1 MYEEYFGLER
11 PPFKITPDTSLF
23 YEGGKRGDILGALVY
38 AIHRGEG
45 IIKVVGEVGSGKTML
60 CRMLQL
66 KLPTTVEIVYIANP
80 SVSAEDILFVIAHEL
95 SLAVGKD
102 ASKHQVIRM
111 LQDYLLQ
118 RHMENKQVV
127 LFIEEA
133 QGMPLD
139 TLEEIRLLSNLE
151 TDENKLLQIIL
162 FGQPELD
169 QNLAERSIRQ
179 LRERITHNFNLEPL
193 TQDEI
198 HNYLNFRMRQ
208 VGYTGPE
215 LISDNV
221 AKKVELHSE
230 GLLRRINIIA
240 DKILLSAFAEGT
252 HNLSSKHVTA
262 AVNDSSFAQEVPR
275 RSSRLWWWLLPLIA
289 VALAFAIYQT
299 RAQWISI
306 ASFDS
311 MSLDSILQSESTL
324 PTGSAALAESTIVES
339 TIAESTIAESTIAES
354 TMEPETALKKT
365 TIKSGNPVTDIETAS
380 VETDGLVERMLDAGN
395 PPRAEVGTETDEL
408 AQVEPPAQLSTVDID
423 VEADVDVAKEEILV
437 SDERPQAEPLADEV
451 EELIASVESSA
462 QPVQVTAQTEPATD
476 RVDEQQMDTQVTLQQ
491 RSPGVPQDSDD
502 NSLLDHGSWLN
513 EKLAQSQLWLSQAER
528 DRMSIQVMMRNK
540 SAAREL
546 VYYLRNEWPLD
557 LSRTYLYEVIIEG
570 RSIYRVFYSEYDTLK
585 NARAQIEL
593 LPESIKVN
601 SPYVHSVYRMRKAL
615 L

>member
-23 YEGGKRGDILGALVY
+23 YEGGKRGDILAALVY

-66 KLPTTVEIVYIANP
+66 KLPATVEIVYIANP
-80 SVSAEDILFVIAHEL
+80 SVSAQDILFVIAHEL
-95 SLAVGKD
+95 SLGVGRD
-102 ASKHQVIRM
+102 ASKHQVMRM

-127 LFIEEA
+127 LFVEEA

-179 LRERITHNFNLEPL
+179 LRERITHNFELEPL
-193 TQDEI
+193 TRDEI
-198 HNYLNFRMRQ
+198 HSYLNFRMRQ

-215 LISDNV
+215 LISNNV
-221 AKKVELHSE
+221 AKKVEQHSE

-262 AVNDSSFAQEVPR
+262 AVNDSSFAQEAPR
-275 RSSRLWWWLLPLIA
+275 RPISLWWWLMPLLA
-289 VALAFAIYQT
+289 VMLAFVIYQT
-299 RAQWISI
+299 RAQWQ
-306 ASFDS
+306 AFA
-311 MSLDSILQSESTL
+311 SLDSMLQPDSAL
-324 PTGSAALAESTIVES
+324 PIGSATPGGST
-339 TIAESTIAESTIAES
+339 
-354 TMEPETALKKT
+354 KKPDSAAKNDNT
-365 TIKSGNPVTDIETAS
+365 VTDIDSES
-380 VETDGLVERMLDAGN
+380 LETDKLTN
-395 PPRAEVGTETDEL
+395 PLPAASDPPAAEARIEIEEP
-408 AQVEPPAQLSTVDID
+408 AQIEPPVQA
-423 VEADVDVAKEEILV
+423 VEAGVDVAQDEELAV
-437 SDERPQAEPLADEV
+437 DERQQIESLAEQVDDLV
-451 EELIASVESSA
+451 TSVERVVQQARVSA
-462 QPVQVTAQTEPATD
+462 QAMSATEQPDLQSDLPVSSQQTLPE
-476 RVDEQQMDTQVTLQQ
+476 M
-491 RSPGVPQDSDD
+491 PQDSG
-502 NSLLDHGSWLN
+502 NSSLPDHIRWLN
-513 EKLAQSQLWLSQAER
+513 EKLAQSQQWLGQAER
-528 DRMSIQVMMRNK
+528 NKMSIQVMMRNK

-557 LSRTYLYEVIIEG
+557 LSQTYLYEVTIEG
-570 RSIYRVFYSEYDTLK
+570 RSIYRVFYSEFDSLK
-585 NARAQIEL
+585 QARAQIDT
-593 LPESIKVN
+593 LPQSIKVN
-601 SPYVHSVYRMRKAL
+601 SPYVHSVYRMRNAL